1 MRTFAHGGNKMKKT
15 AKGHRETNRS
25 SHMEFD
31 RADVERLEQQ
41 RIDFEHR
48 ARMLR
53 TNLYNTSQQ
62 LDTGRGWVDAS
73 RK

>member
-1 MRTFAHGGNKMKKT
+1 MKKT
-15 AKGHRETNRS
+15 STKAGLKRS
-25 SHMEFD
+25 SRMEFQRD
-31 RADVERLEQQ
+31 DVERIEQE

-53 TNLYNTSQQ
+53 TNLYNTS
-62 LDTGRGWVDAS
+62 LPNEPARGWVDAR